1 MAEMNIAHETFINE
15 MIAHGKRHE
24 AYIAAY
30 PGSHINSAS
39 SSASR
44 LLAVPEI
51 AGRIREG
58 LLAARTQ
65 AIETHKQAYAGKLA
79 DKAEKREVLAQ
90 IIRGELQVETE
101 VLKYGCKQ
109 KVKQT
114 PKTTERLKAIA
125 LDNLMEEY
133 WTGGGI

>member
-1 MAEMNIAHETFINE
+1 MTQLNSAHETFINE

-24 AYIAAY
+24 AYLAAY
-30 PGSHINSAS
+30 PGSHVNSAS

-44 LLAVPEI
+44 LLANPEI
-51 AGRIREG
+51 ANRIREG
-58 LLAARTQ
+58 RLAARMQ
-65 AIETHKQAYAGKLA
+65 AVAAHKQAYAGKLA

-90 IIRGELQVETE
+90 IIRGELEVETE
-101 VLKYGCKQ
+101 VLKYGRKQ

-125 LDNLMEEY
+125 LDNLMEEF
-133 WTGGGI
+133 WTSGI